1 MTDEEDMARD
11 ARSVACADAP
21 GQDVWKGLADLE
33 LEHARS
39 CVRQARQTNHRLLTN
54 MRISR
59 NSGSAE
65 CRVAMRPIAAFIRGE
80 RSAFMH
86 RAWGHRNARNEWLE
100 QAARSESEDT
110 QPKATPSQADVGV
123 QHVQKLHEL
132 DDEATSLQNVQR
144 TYWANKGPTP
154 LIETTFAT
162 HGHGYVVPRTDG
174 MKVRC
179 GGPAACERCAADKEL
194 LETARALRAN
204 TQSRPTQADVDALVK
219 AMEALTEAYGAIH
232 VSHGLDPEESPRYV
246 AARAALTPFQKG

>member
-1 MTDEEDMARD
+1 MLVRWTALIEFLSDSEIEECSREGMSDEALDEPDWFF
-11 ARSVACADAP
+11 ADFCLGGRLSPDCYPTHYMPLPAP
-21 GQDVWKGLADLE
+21 
-33 LEHARS
+33 
-39 CVRQARQTNHRLLTN
+39 
-54 MRISR
+54 
-59 NSGSAE
+59 
-65 CRVAMRPIAAFIRGE
+65 P
-80 RSAFMH
+80 
-86 RAWGHRNARNEWLE
+86 
-100 QAARSESEDT
+100 AARSESEDT